1 MNFIKILVYTVWFS
15 LIVAYVVFIYRLWKD
30 GKRK

>member
-1 MNFIKILVYTVWFS
+1 MNFIKILVYTVWF
-15 LIVAYVVFIYRLWKD
+15 LFIVAYVVFIYKLWKD